1 MTSPLWI
8 IVLTYNSGREINQ
21 CVRSIERPSGVRVM
35 VIDNNSSD
43 DTRSVLRTLS
53 DEGLIDR
60 LILRESNAG
69 FAKAINEAI
78 AATPNDSDVLLLNPD
93 AILDCGSLE
102 QLRSA
107 ASELRDVGIL
117 SPLVYSGNTVKTTT
131 AGRQPFVLPM
141 LAHFTGLSR
150 LCRRTSK
157 FKGRYLYLDG
167 QLQSVEP
174 VEWVAG
180 ACMYIKRETIERI
193 GVLSE
198 RWFMYAEDTEYCWR
212 ALTHGLSVVML
223 TDIGCFHAMGQSVK
237 RSPSDDI
244 NVMWPRSLSDYYKTT
259 FDPSPLTFAIWRTI
273 FSLGLLSRSIV
284 FFFRGRQSRNDAL
297 LYEARRFAKFAGA
310 VWANADA

>member
-8 IVLTYNSGREINQ
+8 IILTYNSSREIVQ
-21 CVRSIERPSGVRVM
+21 CLRAIERLADVSVL
-35 VIDNNSSD
+35 VIDNCSSD
-43 DTRSVLRTLS
+43 NTRDVLHMLS
-53 DEGLIDR
+53 NEGLIDR

-78 AATPNDSDVLLLNPD
+78 AATPNNSDVLLLNPD
-93 AILDCGSLE
+93 ATLDCGSLE
-102 QLRSA
+102 ILRTTA
-107 ASELRDVGIL
+107 RELDDAGIL
-117 SPLVYSGNTVKTTT
+117 SPLVYSGDSVKTTT
-131 AGRQPFVLPM
+131 AGRQPFIFPM

-150 LCRRTSK
+150 LCRRTPW

-167 QLQSVEP
+167 ALNPFER

-212 ALTHGLSVVML
+212 AHTHGLSIVML
-223 TDIGCFHAMGQSVK
+223 TSIGCFHAMGQSVK
-237 RSPSDDI
+237 RSRSDDI
-244 NVMWPRSLSDYYKTT
+244 NVMWPRSLTDYYKST
-259 FDPSPLTFAIWRTI
+259 FKPNRITFKVWQTV

-284 FFFRGRQSRNDAL
+284 FLIRGRRARNDEL

-310 VWANADA
+310 VWAYSDV